1 MDLHVDGGWPFLNT
15 IVFADLFI
23 QSLLKKHE
31 AVENDFA
38 VHKTRV
44 QNVCAQGEEDIISKV
59 SSEEFVTFSESAW
72 FKYRNRNSD
81 EITYRK

>member
-1 MDLHVDGGWPFLNT
+1 M
-15 IVFADLFI
+15 

-44 QNVCAQGEEDIISKV
+44 QNVCAQGEDIISKV
-59 SSEEFVTFSESAW
+59 SSEGFVTFLKAFGPNTETRTVMKLPIENNKKE
-72 FKYRNRNSD
+72 FF
-81 EITYRK
+81 